1 MSEAVVDLTNTSDTS
16 EGEATTVDTKRVRE
30 TNKRKVLKEKEELHE
45 VWVVVYQLEAGGY
58 GCVGYANHNLHFN
71 PTTFDSEIKGIF
83 RTRGD
88 ANNCALEICLDEG
101 LIDDE
106 VDDIHSERDFVGDG
120 FYISGAER
128 TGDCNT
134 YSQRVFVMRH
144 DIL

>member
-1 MSEAVVDLTNTSDTS
+1 MSEAVVDLTNASDTS
-16 EGEATTVDTKRVRE
+16 EEEAPIVGTKRVRE
-30 TNKRKVLKEKEELHE
+30 TNKRKELKEKEELHE
-45 VWVVVYQLEAGGY
+45 VWVVIYQLEAGGY
-58 GCVGYANHNLHFN
+58 GCVGYADHNLHFN

-88 ANNCALEICLDEG
+88 ANNCALEICHDEG
-101 LIDDE
+101 LIDE
-106 VDDIHSERDFVGDG
+106 DDDNHDERDFVGDG
-120 FYISGAER
+120 FYINGAER